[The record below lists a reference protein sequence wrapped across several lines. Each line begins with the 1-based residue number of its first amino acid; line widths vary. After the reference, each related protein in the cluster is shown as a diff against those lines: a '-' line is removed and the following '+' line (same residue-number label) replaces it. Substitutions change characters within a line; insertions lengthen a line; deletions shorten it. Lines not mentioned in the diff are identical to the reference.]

1 MEACS
6 VEIIKAKARPEL
18 KLVRDVK
25 GNNNI
30 CGYINSKRRTK
41 EIAALLLNG
50 AEHLVAQDTQKTMS
64 LSSLLARCGLGDPR
78 SLWVVAKL
86 GGERCCSQKRR
97 IKLWTT

>member
-1 MEACS
+1 M
-6 VEIIKAKARPEL
+6 KAKARPEL

-25 GNNNI
+25 GSKSI
-30 CGYINSKRRTK
+30 CGYISSKRRTK

-50 AEHLVAQDTQKTMS
+50 AEHLVAQDTEKTTS
-64 LSSLLARCGLGDPR
+64 ASALLARCGLGDPR

-97 IKLWTT
+97 MKLWTT